1 MNKLLIVDDLAQ
13 SRFFLFKLFESHGF
27 KVFLA
32 EDGMTAIEQFNRHR
46 PEYVISD
53 IHMPNMNGFALAW
66 HLHHRHNQSVTLI
79 TSCDISLLAHDAADA
94 DGVASFAWPAAGR
107 YWLEAEYKDG
117 KAKPPATERSGV
129 YVATFE
135 VLPQ

>member
-1 MNKLLIVDDLAQ
+1 
-13 SRFFLFKLFESHGF
+13 
-27 KVFLA
+27 
-32 EDGMTAIEQFNRHR
+32 MTAIEQFNRHR

-94 DGVASFAWPAAGR
+94 DGVDEIVHKSDIAENLSELINRLLARPLARQLAGR
-107 YWLEAEYKDG
+107 ACRALA
-117 KAKPPATERSGV
+117 
-129 YVATFE
+129 
-135 VLPQ
+135 L

>member
-94 DGVASFAWPAAGR
+94 DGVDEIVHKSDIAGNLSELISRLLARPLARQLVGRACAA
-107 YWLEAEYKDG
+107 LA
-117 KAKPPATERSGV
+117 
-129 YVATFE
+129 
-135 VLPQ
+135 L